1 VGTEKKLL
9 ADIKKFYPDKTLL
22 ISAHRLSSVVDCDEI
37 LFMRDGS
44 ITERGTFDELMKLN
58 GDFAKIYNIQK
69 NQEGSVNFDAL
80 ADKIA
85 EGGV

>member
-1 VGTEKKLL
+1 
-9 ADIKKFYPDKTLL
+9 
-22 ISAHRLSSVVDCDEI
+22 
-37 LFMRDGS
+37 MRDGS
-44 ITERGTFDELMKLN
+44 IEERGTFDELMKLN

-80 ADKIA
+80 ADAIA